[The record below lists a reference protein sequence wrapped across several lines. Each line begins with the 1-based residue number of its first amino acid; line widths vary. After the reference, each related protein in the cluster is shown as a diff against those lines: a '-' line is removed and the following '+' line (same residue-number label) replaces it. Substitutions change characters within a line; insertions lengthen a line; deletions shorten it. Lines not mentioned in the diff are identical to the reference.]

1 MEAVTRLFVQ
11 YTLNLSN
18 FNGVET
24 ADFFNHT
31 RYTTARTAV
40 WQDRVS
46 RRAELGQLFDHI
58 DAPV

>member
-1 MEAVTRLFVQ
+1 MLLEGQ
-11 YTLNLSN
+11 SILNLSH

-24 ADFFNHT
+24 ADVFNHT
-31 RYTTARTAV
+31 RYTTARTSV

-46 RRAELGQLFDHI
+46 RLAEPGQLFDYI

>member
-1 MEAVTRLFVQ
+1 LFVQ
-11 YTLNLSN
+11 SILNLSH

-24 ADFFNHT
+24 ADVFNHT
-31 RYTTARTAV
+31 RYTTARTSV

-46 RRAELGQLFDHI
+46 RLAEPGQLFDYI